1 MEIKLSIEYY
11 IERDQKYVSIN
22 GINWRINTLEDLG
35 DIVKDYVED
44 EFEGV
49 FEEE

>member
-1 MEIKLSIEYY
+1 MEIKLEIEYY
-11 IERDQKYVSIN
+11 IERDQKYISIN

-44 EFEGV
+44 EFAEQ